1 VKNGDKMKV
10 DLVYWLDRFG
20 GRTDRLEIELKPFGY
35 RMAPITQWKT
45 LIANEDV
52 KVEKGKPTVIKT
64 KTVEI
69 PENTMVG
76 PLNIMRHALGVTLD
90 VVECGIPDKVEEN
103 KCINEVLFLPVDDGE
118 VRKGDLIGVLKVF
131 FIRTGLLSRLFSIS
145 PPKVELTEE
154 IVEANLT
161 WRYDGDIHR
170 ERFRTKVFGYTRSH
184 IGVWELLV
192 ADESREIRTG
202 EVTRIKIRDLKLP
215 PNTVVVPLSIMRN
228 AYGSVLDVVQLG
240 KPSRVEDEKIIHQA
254 VFLPIEDGV
263 IEKGDLLGVIN
274 VYYVGVKE
282 LKPVMLEKRPE
293 RIKMVY
299 RKGERIEKR
308 EITVEPFGYKRSP
321 HAKWEVI
328 VAEEEKEVKAG
339 EPAVVGI
346 RKVEIPENT
355 IIYPLRIMRHAYG
368 SVVDIFCDCPPW
380 KVEEGGVAE
389 KVLYLPVM
397 DGKIKPGEILGV
409 INIYELELGPI
420 EKIKNWYDKWIRM
433 SDEELMAYVEGMQ

>member
-1 VKNGDKMKV
+1 MKV
-10 DLVYWLDRFG
+10 ELVYWLDRFG
-20 GRTDRLEIELKPFGY
+20 GRTDKLEIELKPFGY

-52 KVEKGKPTVIKT
+52 RVKKGKPVVIKV
-64 KTVEI
+64 KTIEI

-118 VRKGDLIGVLKVF
+118 VRKGDLVGVLKVF

-154 IVEANLT
+154 MIEANLT
-161 WRYDGDIHR
+161 WRYNGEIRR
-170 ERFRTKVFGYTRSH
+170 EKFRTKVFGYSRSH

-192 ADESREIRTG
+192 ADETLEVKAG
-202 EVTRIKIRDLKLP
+202 EVTRIKIENLKLP

-240 KPSRVEDEKIIHQA
+240 KPARVEDEKIIHQA

-263 IEKGDLLGVIN
+263 IERGDLLGVIN

-282 LKPVMLEKRPE
+282 LKPVMLEKKPE
-293 RIKMVY
+293 RVKMVY
-299 RKGERIEKR
+299 RRGEKIQKK
-308 EITVEPFGYKRSP
+308 EIAVEPFGYKRSP
-321 HAKWEVI
+321 HARWEILVADERKKVRYGEPVI
-328 VAEEEKEVKAG
+328 VRIKDV
-339 EPAVVGI
+339 I
-346 RKVEIPENT
+346 IPENT
-355 IIYPLRIMRHAYG
+355 IVYPLRIMRHAYG
-368 SVVDIFCDCPPW
+368 SVVDIFCDCLPW

-389 KVLYLPVM
+389 SVVYLPVM
-397 DGKIKPGEILGV
+397 DGEIEPGEILGV
-409 INIYELELGPI
+409 INIYELELGTI

-433 SDEELMAYVEGMQ
+433 TDEELMAYVEGMQ

>member
-1 VKNGDKMKV
+1 MKV

-274 VYYVGVKE
+274 VYYVGVKNVMKIE
-282 LKPVMLEKRPE
+282 IDKKTENVNLVYKSEKGVGRKNIETPSLGFKRGHVARWECLVSDEDRIIEYGKPTILK
-293 RIKMVY
+293 IKDV
-299 RKGERIEKR
+299 
-308 EITVEPFGYKRSP
+308 
-321 HAKWEVI
+321 VI
-328 VAEEEKEVKAG
+328 PK
-339 EPAVVGI
+339 
-346 RKVEIPENT
+346 NT
-355 IIYPLRIMRHAYG
+355 IPYPFSIARHAYG
-368 SVVDIFCDCPPW
+368 TCIDIYMDRPK
-380 KVEEGGVAE
+380 KVEEEFVAS
-389 KVLYLPVM
+389 KVIFLPIANGIVR
-397 DGKIKPGEILGV
+397 KGEIVGILNLY
-409 INIYELELGPI
+409 NIEIAGLNKVKEWLDKWVDQVSDVFSSVEQLELL
-420 EKIKNWYDKWIRM
+420 EYNK
-433 SDEELMAYVEGMQ
+433 